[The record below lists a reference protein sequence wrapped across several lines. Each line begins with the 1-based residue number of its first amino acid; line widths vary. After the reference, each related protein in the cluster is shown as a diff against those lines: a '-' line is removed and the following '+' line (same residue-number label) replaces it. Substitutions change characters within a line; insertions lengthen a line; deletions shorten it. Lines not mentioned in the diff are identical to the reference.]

1 MKYAYL
7 CTLKMLCI
15 SIENVN
21 IRLMAYIER
30 QLQAVIE
37 QRMFHGKA
45 IVLIGARQVGKSTLF
60 KRILASRKMQEPNE
74 HILSLDCDDPQVRA
88 MLERANLAELRQL
101 VAGNRI
107 VMIDEAQRV
116 SGIGLTLK
124 MITDHFPD
132 VQLLV
137 TGSSSFLLQDKLNE
151 PLTGRKFE
159 YHLYPV
165 STQELYQDGGVMR
178 VKQTL
183 ESRLIYGSYP
193 DVINNAE
200 DRRAVLMNLSGSYL
214 YQDLLSMEGVRKPV
228 LLEKLLVALAL
239 QVGSEVSYNELAQ
252 TVGTDSKTVEKY
264 VDLLEKCYVV
274 FRLSALN
281 RNVRTELKK
290 SKKIYFYDNGIR
302 NTLIQNLNPLALRQD
317 AGALW
322 ENFFISE
329 RIKYNHYNGRYVN
342 AYFWRTTQ
350 QQEIDYIEETDG
362 AMTAFEMK
370 WNPKKAHAALPASF
384 LKSYPVK
391 ETAVITPD
399 NYLDWVK

>member
-1 MKYAYL
+1 
-7 CTLKMLCI
+7 
-15 SIENVN
+15 
-21 IRLMAYIER
+21 MAYIER
-30 QLQAVIE
+30 QLQAIIE
-37 QRMFHGKA
+37 QRMFRGKA

-60 KRILASRKMQEPNE
+60 KQILASREMQAPNE
-74 HILSLDCDDPQVRA
+74 RILSLDCDDPQVRA
-88 MLERANLAELRQL
+88 VLEQANLAELRQL

-165 STQELYQDGGVMR
+165 STQELYQDGGMMR

-193 DVINNAE
+193 DVLNNAE

-252 TVGTDSKTVEKY
+252 TVGTDSKTIEKY

-290 SKKIYFYDNGIR
+290 GKKIYFYDNGIR
-302 NTLIQNLNPLALRQD
+302 NALIQNLNPLALRQD

-370 WNPKKAHAALPASF
+370 WNPKKAHAALPDTF
-384 LKSYPVK
+384 LKAYPVK

>member
-30 QLQAVIE
+30 QLQAVIG

-60 KRILASRKMQEPNE
+60 KRILASREMQEPNE

-88 MLERANLAELRQL
+88 MLEQANLAELRQL

-137 TGSSSFLLQDKLNE
+137 TGSFSFLLQDKLNE

-228 LLEKLLVALAL
+228 VLEKLLVALAL

-252 TVGTDSKTVEKY
+252 TVGTDSKTIEKY

-302 NTLIQNLNPLALRQD
+302 NALIQNLNPLALRQD

-342 AYFWRTTQ
+342 AYFWRTSQ

-362 AMTAFEMK
+362 SMTAFEMK
-370 WNPKKAHAALPASF
+370 WKPKKARASFPASF
-384 LKSYPVK
+384 LEAYPIK
-391 ETAVITPD
+391 DTAVITPD
-399 NYLDWVK
+399 NYLDWLK